1 MAAAIGSGRSDHGT
15 SPYHKKVFESSK
27 HTNCFLLAGNRKD
40 MKPTPNIKPTAQKF
54 PLVDYCYHAPMLNP
68 SSAPPI
74 KRSNSLR
81 DISRDYFDAEAD
93 REFTTEAAVFGTLIV
108 MAIVPIMS
116 GMSAVVQLLRSL
128 PLF

>member
-1 MAAAIGSGRSDHGT
+1 
-15 SPYHKKVFESSK
+15 
-27 HTNCFLLAGNRKD
+27 
-40 MKPTPNIKPTAQKF
+40 MKPSSNLRPSGQKF

-68 SSAPPI
+68 ASAPRV

-81 DISRDYFDAEAD
+81 DISRDYFDAEAN
-93 REFTTEAAVFGTLIV
+93 REFTTEAAAFGTLII

-116 GMSAVVQLLRSL
+116 GMSAVVQLLRCL